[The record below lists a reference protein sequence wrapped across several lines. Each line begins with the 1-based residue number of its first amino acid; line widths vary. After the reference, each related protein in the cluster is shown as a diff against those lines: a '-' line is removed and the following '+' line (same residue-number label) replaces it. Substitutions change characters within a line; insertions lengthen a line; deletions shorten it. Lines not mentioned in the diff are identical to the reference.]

1 MKSAHDSKMARD
13 GGPGPG
19 LNVSTYRIPGYDV
32 DLVSARARVAWTISD
47 SGSGRIVARGNSRH
61 GLAALR
67 DVLTALTN
75 AAGQG

>member
-1 MKSAHDSKMARD
+1 MKSSLDSKMARD

-19 LNVSTYRIPGYDV
+19 LNVSTYQVPGYTI

-47 SGSGRIVARGNSRH
+47 SGSGRIVARGNARH

-67 DVLTALTN
+67 DVLTALTH
-75 AAGQG
+75 AEGQG